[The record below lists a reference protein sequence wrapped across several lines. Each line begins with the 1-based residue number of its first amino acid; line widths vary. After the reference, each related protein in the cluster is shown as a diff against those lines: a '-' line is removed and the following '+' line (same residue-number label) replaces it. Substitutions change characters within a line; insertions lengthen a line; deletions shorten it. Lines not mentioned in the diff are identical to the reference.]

1 MSQLV
6 VENVT
11 VAIGQESILKNIH
24 FTVETGQLIALI
36 GHNGAG
42 KSTLMKTIM
51 GWQEK
56 QEGNISVQGIDQDQE
71 FLHYKRQIAYIPEE
85 PFLLS
90 ELTAMQHFQLYG
102 KSYQLSEEKLNQ
114 KVEELTNLFE
124 IKDKLNVYPESLS
137 KGMRQKVQ
145 TICALL
151 PEVDLLLIDEPFMG
165 LDIHAAAALQQLLLE
180 KTQGGT
186 SILLTSHQLDRI
198 NQVADKYILLDKGE
212 IREYDEMANFDT
224 ITRRTS
230 Q

>member
-56 QEGNISVQGIDQDQE
+56 QKGNISVQGIDQDQE

-85 PFLLS
+85 PFF
-90 ELTAMQHFQLYG
+90 AF
-102 KSYQLSEEKLNQ
+102 
-114 KVEELTNLFE
+114 
-124 IKDKLNVYPESLS
+124 
-137 KGMRQKVQ
+137 
-145 TICALL
+145 
-151 PEVDLLLIDEPFMG
+151 
-165 LDIHAAAALQQLLLE
+165 
-180 KTQGGT
+180 
-186 SILLTSHQLDRI
+186 
-198 NQVADKYILLDKGE
+198 
-212 IREYDEMANFDT
+212 
-224 ITRRTS
+224 
-230 Q
+230 